1 MFYPGHVSAQNISG
15 LSTQL
20 GSGPAEKNIYPYWIK
35 QHLILENGLE
45 YLSMDGRHFS
55 RISPLKRSSPE
66 ITYQHLQS
74 GPIEIIWQKN
84 IEQELISRKYGFAP
98 QKIQGLAD
106 NGFIMMMM
114 GFSSGLFLRRYDAEG
129 NEQWQH
135 NDAPLGGELKYDYYP
150 TGFSLQITPRGDI
163 RIDGKFGLEAG
174 VAFPSSYWWPYSAEF
189 NSGGVLVKESI
200 RNKGD
205 SYPLIYS
212 GSSWGY
218 SLLPDNRMVFV
229 HDTARNKNLL
239 TLWNKD
245 FTSVKSI
252 PYMQNMFPDT
262 MIFGA
267 YLAGV
272 FSDSRLLCIGRLRR
286 LQDNKVLERSIF
298 VMDTN
303 GVVDLM
309 MKQDANIPWSSFCII
324 SDSQFIG
331 TYRGYDDKTRKNFN
345 GIACFD
351 RKGVKLWDK
360 PFIIEKDYSV
370 TFTGCQKV
378 KDGFLLHGSILRE
391 GTGEHIVTGID
402 AIVAKFSSTG
412 ELQWYHITGK
422 PGIDDYMR
430 ASAEL
435 SNGDIVA
442 AGETMGEPFIL
453 RLRPGA
459 LTVQSTAE
467 IWPAIYALYP
477 QPSDKGFYI
486 SGGAGDL
493 SIRISDMMGRTAMY
507 CGTISSGSFIATEG
521 LSSGLYSVEI
531 KSDKSIERRK
541 LLIKH
546 D

>member
-1 MFYPGHVSAQNISG
+1 
-15 LSTQL
+15 
-20 GSGPAEKNIYPYWIK
+20 
-35 QHLILENGLE
+35 
-45 YLSMDGRHFS
+45 
-55 RISPLKRSSPE
+55 
-66 ITYQHLQS
+66 
-74 GPIEIIWQKN
+74 
-84 IEQELISRKYGFAP
+84 
-98 QKIQGLAD
+98 
-106 NGFIMMMM
+106 
-114 GFSSGLFLRRYDAEG
+114 
-129 NEQWQH
+129 
-135 NDAPLGGELKYDYYP
+135 
-150 TGFSLQITPRGDI
+150 
-163 RIDGKFGLEAG
+163 
-174 VAFPSSYWWPYSAEF
+174 
-189 NSGGVLVKESI
+189 
-200 RNKGD
+200 
-205 SYPLIYS
+205 
-212 GSSWGY
+212 
-218 SLLPDNRMVFV
+218 
-229 HDTARNKNLL
+229 
-239 TLWNKD
+239 
-245 FTSVKSI
+245 
-252 PYMQNMFPDT
+252 
-262 MIFGA
+262 
-267 YLAGV
+267 
-272 FSDSRLLCIGRLRR
+272 
-286 LQDNKVLERSIF
+286 
-298 VMDTN
+298 MDTN
-303 GVVDLM
+303 GVTDFVI
-309 MKQDANIPWSSFCII
+309 KQEANIPWSAFAII

-331 TYRGYDDKTRKNFN
+331 TYRGYDDKTRKYFN

-378 KDGFLLHGSILRE
+378 KDGLLLHGSILRE
-391 GTGEHIVTGID
+391 VSGDHIVTGID